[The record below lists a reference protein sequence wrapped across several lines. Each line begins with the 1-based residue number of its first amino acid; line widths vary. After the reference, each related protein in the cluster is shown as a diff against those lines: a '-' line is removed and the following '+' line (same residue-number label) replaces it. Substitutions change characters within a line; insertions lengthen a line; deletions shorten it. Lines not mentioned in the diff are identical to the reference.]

1 MNIIPA
7 ELWTKIEPVIR
18 KQCPRLTATDISETQ
33 NRVDLLIAKI
43 QNRQWISR
51 REAQRLVLSAL
62 KGAGM
67 PVTA

>member
-18 KQCPRLTATDISETQ
+18 TQCPRLTATDLAETQ
-33 NRVDLLIAKI
+33 NRIDILVAKI
-43 QNRQWISR
+43 QSRQWISR
-51 REAQRLVLSAL
+51 REAQRMVLSAL

-67 PVTA
+67 PVGA

>member
-33 NRVDLLIAKI
+33 NRVDILIAKI

>member
-1 MNIIPA
+1 MNIIPDD
-7 ELWTKIEPVIR
+7 LWTKIAPVIR
-18 KQCPRLTATDISETQ
+18 TQCPRLTATDMSET
-33 NRVDLLIAKI
+33 

>member
-7 ELWTKIEPVIR
+7 ELWTKVEPAIR

-67 PVTA
+67 PVEA